1 MGGQGAAERQCQRA
15 VTESGVSGVVDCMI
29 RSTAGWVRTANS
41 VGGQVRGTRG
51 VLEAQSHARLAARQG
66 YRSWGPGSMNSS
78 RPQGGAT
85 VDVGP
90 VQPAGSQGERRQS
103 GTIGLVAGTVNDPVL
118 SQAKVELRSL
128 RCWSDTSGA

>member
-1 MGGQGAAERQCQRA
+1 MGGQGAAEQQCQWA

-66 YRSWGPGSMNSS
+66 YRRWGPGSMNSR

-103 GTIGLVAGTVNDPVL
+103 GTIGLVAGAVNDPVL

-128 RCWSDTSGA
+128 RCWLDTSGA